1 MRIRNRVRRGL
12 VSLDTRLGI
21 REWLR
26 QDNSV
31 DNAWARP
38 QPSDP
43 FAPSELQHPRP
54 NTVLDIGANNGQF
67 AEDVFRAFP
76 GVTVYSCEPITECYE
91 RLMLMREQHP
101 TLHPIQIALSD
112 RDGEMDFWLSRF
124 RDSSSIQEMMPT
136 HTEAWPHTE
145 IEAKI
150 RVPIARMDSIASE
163 LDLKPPIFAKL
174 DVQGHE
180 LAVINGGRETLS
192 LCQRVMLECNFAPLY
207 KGQPSFTQLYDE
219 LHSLGFL
226 FDGFIS
232 ALRHPQ
238 TFEQLSSDAV
248 FYKPIEVAAPDGD
261 KS

>member
-1 MRIRNRVRRGL
+1 MSIRNSVRRGL
-12 VSLDTRLGI
+12 VSLDSRLGI

-26 QDNSV
+26 QDNSA
-31 DNAWARP
+31 DDARALT

-43 FAPSELQHPRP
+43 FALSELRHPRP

-76 GVTVYSCEPITECYE
+76 GVTVYAFEPITECYE
-91 RLMLMREQHP
+91 RLLLMREQQP
-101 TLHPIQIALSD
+101 TLRPIQLALSD

-124 RDSSSIQEMMPT
+124 RDSSSIQEMMPA
-136 HTEAWPHTE
+136 HTEAWPHTG

-150 RVPIARMDSIASE
+150 RVPIARLDSIAAG
-163 LDLKPPIFAKL
+163 LDLKPPVFAKL

-192 LCQRVMLECNFAPLY
+192 RCQRVMLECNFAPLY

-238 TFEQLSSDAV
+238 TFEQLSSDAL
-248 FYKPIEVAAPDGD
+248 FYKPPETHASEGEV
-261 KS
+261 K